1 MDFLSFVVGLT
12 LMTKA
17 QLYSAA
23 VSRPIFTDPILTHMH
38 AFSSR
43 CTDVKRE
50 DSVLNHAVF
59 KSMI

>member
-23 VSRPIFTDPILTHMH
+23 VSRPILTHMH

>member
-23 VSRPIFTDPILTHMH
+23 VSRPIFTDPILTHMRL
-38 AFSSR
+38 AL
-43 CTDVKRE
+43 DA
-50 DSVLNHAVF
+50 L
-59 KSMI
+59 M